1 MSKTRARLLFI
12 FAIFAAGCG
21 PNEAILRSNSNE
33 AEPAAV
39 SNSPV
44 AAKYDSVESEVED
57 MRTANF
63 EIILVIRRKDGGVM
77 QTEDK
82 TFVRTTTVNANRRSL
97 VEDGKA
103 IVIGANALTVGEVV
117 KKLSERFNVEDV
129 SGPHG
134 TATSNANA
142 NIVLEQR

>member
-1 MSKTRARLLFI
+1 MRRAGTLVLFI
-12 FAIFAAGCG
+12 LAIFSAGCG
-21 PNEAILRSNSNE
+21 PNEAILKSNSND

-39 SNSPV
+39 TGTPS
-44 AAKYDSVESEVED
+44 AAKYDSVESEVAD

-77 QTEDK
+77 QAEDK

-97 VEDGKA
+97 VEGGKA

-134 TATSNANA
+134 TSTSDANA